1 MNICISTKQY
11 MKASRDTQRAIW
23 AAIIELYRRI
33 QLYEKQGTSF
43 EKIFN
48 DDQVKYDQ
56 HGDFFTFKCQK
67 NHLQLRILY
76 AYMKIEGIPTII
88 VGDYFIKK
96 KNNKEYIKQFEVFNH
111 IEPMSMYRQS
121 YYKEQGNYSADSIPR
136 GVFSH

>member
-11 MKASRDTQRAIW
+11 VKESRDTQKAIL
-23 AAIIELYRRI
+23 AAVIELYRRI
-33 QLYEKQGTSF
+33 QLYEAQGTNF

-56 HGDFFTFKCQK
+56 HGEFFTFKCQK

-76 AYMKIEGIPTII
+76 AYVKIDGIPTIV

-96 KNNKEYIKQFEVFNH
+96 KNNKDYIRRFEVFNRA
-111 IEPMSMYRQS
+111 EPMVIYRQS
-121 YYKEQGNYSADSIPR
+121 YYQEQVKLSKAS
-136 GVFSH
+136 

>member
-1 MNICISTKQY
+1 MMNICISTKQY
-11 MKASRDTQRAIW
+11 MKASRDTQRAIL

-33 QLYEKQGTSF
+33 QLYEAQGTSF

-67 NHLQLRILY
+67 NHLQLRICY
-76 AYMKIEGIPTII
+76 AYMKIDNIPTIV

-96 KNNKEYIKQFEVFNH
+96 KNNKEYIRQFEVFNH
-111 IEPMSMYRQS
+111 TEPMAVYHQS
-121 YYKEQGNYSADSIPR
+121 CHREQVKLSKAS
-136 GVFSH
+136 

>member
-1 MNICISTKQY
+1 MMNICISTKQY
-11 MKASRDTQRAIW
+11 MKASRDTQRAILT
-23 AAIIELYRRI
+23 AIIELYRRI
-33 QLYEKQGTSF
+33 QLYEAQGTSF

-76 AYMKIEGIPTII
+76 AYIKVDGIPTIV

-96 KNNKEYIKQFEVFNH
+96 KNNKEYIRQFEVFNH
-111 IEPMSMYRQS
+111 AEPMSIYRQS
-121 YYKEQGNYSADSIPR
+121 YYKEQVKLSKAS
-136 GVFSH
+136 